1 MSKFGS
7 LNNFQLTREAYNLK
21 EKVDNIQKTV
31 DTIEIKTNEIA
42 NNVFEVNELK
52 IKEFIDS
59 IDKSIDMVSLKRRL
73 ELIEKR
79 TDKRKLYSIQ
89 ISEDEREHLQ
99 NFLNRN
105 ELEDM
110 YSALIELGV
119 RNIEDIL
126 FLNDYDLTPYG
137 FSLVLARK
145 CLNSAKAMIETN
157 QM

>member
-21 EKVDNIQKTV
+21 EKMETVQQNITK
-31 DTIEIKTNEIA
+31 IEDKTNEIA
-42 NNVFEVNELK
+42 NNVFEVNEMK
-52 IKEFIDS
+52 IKEFIEG
-59 IDKSIDMVSLKRRL
+59 IDKTIDMTSLKRRIELL
-73 ELIEKR
+73 EKKTE
-79 TDKRKLYSIQ
+79 KRKLYSIQ
-89 ISEDEREHLQ
+89 ISEEEKEHLQ
-99 NFLNRN
+99 NFLNN
-105 ELEDM
+105 NNLENM

-126 FLNDYDLTPYG
+126 FLNEYDLIPYG
-137 FSLVLARK
+137 FTIILIRK

>member
-21 EKVDNIQKTV
+21 EKMENIQQSIT
-31 DTIEIKTNEIA
+31 TINNKTNEIA

-52 IKEFIDS
+52 IKEFING
-59 IDKSIDMVSLKRRL
+59 IDKTIDMVSLKRRL
-73 ELIEKR
+73 ELLEKKI
-79 TDKRKLYSIQ
+79 DKRKLYSIQ
-89 ISEDEREHLQ
+89 ISEDEKEHLQ

-105 ELEDM
+105 ELENM

-126 FLNDYDLTPYG
+126 FLNDHDLTPYG

-145 CLNSAKAMIETN
+145 CLNSAKTMIEIN
-157 QM
+157 

>member
-7 LNNFQLTREAYNLK
+7 LNNFQLTREVYNLK
-21 EKVDNIQKTV
+21 ETADKIQKTV
-31 DTIEIKTNEIA
+31 DTIETKTNEIA
-42 NNVFEVNELK
+42 SNVFEVNELK
-52 IKEFIDS
+52 IKEFIES
-59 IDKSIDMVSLKRRL
+59 IDKSIDMVSLKRRI
-73 ELIEKR
+73 ELMEKR

-89 ISEDEREHLQ
+89 ISENEKEQLQ
-99 NFLNRN
+99 NFLNDN

-126 FLNDYDLTPYG
+126 FLNDSDLTPYG
-137 FSLVLARK
+137 FSLILSRK